1 LAAPICP
8 HDTSA
13 RSCYQWH
20 PPAKSASYKRYFGY
34 SSIKLRYVVDLL
46 QVSHQF
52 LYKPT
57 DNTKY
62 PIETFVEGSGACD
75 TLAVFAAAL
84 MKAGL
89 DSAIIY
95 DTANGSQE
103 DQLGLGHAMV
113 GVELGQHPDDQ
124 LREYYYSMTDTNL
137 GKTYYLAEATW
148 GSGVF
153 VKSWDYNI
161 VGSAVG
167 DSPWAILKV
176 LSLRRRMRECQGCLV
191 F

>member
-1 LAAPICP
+1 M
-8 HDTSA
+8 
-13 RSCYQWH
+13 
-20 PPAKSASYKRYFGY
+20 
-34 SSIKLRYVVDLL
+34 VDLL

-113 GVELGQHPDDQ
+113 GVELGQQPDDQ
-124 LREYYYSMTDTNL
+124 SREYYYYMTDSNT
-137 GKTYYLAEATW
+137 GKTYYLAEATG

-153 VKSWDYNI
+153 VKPWDYNI
-161 VGSAVG
+161 FGNAVG
-167 DSPWAILKV
+167 Q
-176 LSLRRRMRECQGCLV
+176 SLGRFRRCSRRNTGYLNKKDGLLLQKGYPYIHPSE
-191 F
+191 